1 MIEADPLKPS
11 GDQFDEKRESIG
23 ERMKRFRTLLIGIL
37 VMSFLLSACNPAVPI
52 ENAKDV
58 KGKVAYITD
67 PQASQED
74 LAKMA
79 EANNQFALALYQ
91 LLADEENLIY
101 SPYSIYQAL
110 VMTYAGAKGETEAE
124 MMKILGLIDNEEAHN
139 LMNALNKVL
148 QYAPDYGDDEL
159 QPLVF
164 NIANALWAQKDF
176 HFEQSFL
183 DKLSANYAAGLKL
196 VDFSKPEEAS
206 KLINTWVA
214 AQTNDKIKDLIPE
227 DLLSEL
233 TRLVLTNAVYFKGAW
248 RNKFEAGN
256 TKKDVFNTLDGGQQK
271 VDMMSATFEA
281 NALVNED
288 VSAAILPYLGHTYA
302 MALIMPEDFLAY
314 QKAFDTDVLESL
326 LVDLEWKNPMLS
338 IKLPKFEAESA
349 IDLKEKLIEMGMPS
363 AFTGSADFS
372 GMTGSQDLLISDV
385 VHKAFIDVNEEGT
398 EAAAATAVIVEEK
411 AMPSPEKLSISFD
424 KPFIYLIYNTET
436 KAVIFMGH
444 VLKP

>member
-1 MIEADPLKPS
+1 
-11 GDQFDEKRESIG
+11 
-23 ERMKRFRTLLIGIL
+23 MKRFRTLLIGIL

-58 KGKVAYITD
+58 KGKLAYVTD
-67 PQASQED
+67 PQASHED
-74 LAKMA
+74 MEKIAK
-79 EANNQFALALYQ
+79 ANNQFAMALYQ
-91 LLADEENLIY
+91 LLGDEENMIY

-124 MMKILGLIDNEEAHN
+124 MMKVLGLSDNEEAHN

-148 QYAPDYGDDEL
+148 QYVPNYGDEDM

-164 NIANALWAQKDF
+164 TIANALWAQKDF
-176 HFEQSFL
+176 HFEQDFL

-227 DLLSEL
+227 DLLSDM

-248 RNKFEAGN
+248 RNEFEVSQ
-256 TKKDVFNTLDGGQQK
+256 TKKAPFTALDGSQK
-271 VDMMSATFEA
+271 EVDMMSATFEA
-281 NALVNED
+281 HALVNDD
-288 VSAAILPYLGHTYA
+288 VSAAILPYVGHTYA
-302 MALIMPEDFLAY
+302 MAIIMPEDFEAY
-314 QKAFDTDVLESL
+314 QRALDAEKFSALIE
-326 LVDLEWKNPMLS
+326 DLEWQNPQLS
-338 IKLPKFEAESA
+338 LKMPKFKTESA
-349 IDLKEKLIEMGMPS
+349 IDLKEKLIAMGMPS

-372 GMTGSQDLLISDV
+372 GMTGSKDLLVQEV

-411 AMPSPEKLSISFD
+411 AMPSPERLSISFD

-444 VLKP
+444 VMMP